1 MEHRMTESGC
11 MSTHAPPAIV
21 VLMTVRWVCMQ
32 PLGLPVVPD
41 V

>member
-1 MEHRMTESGC
+1 MVQRTTDSAFMW
-11 MSTHAPPAIV
+11 THIEPDTV

-32 PLGLPVVPD
+32 PLGLPVVPE